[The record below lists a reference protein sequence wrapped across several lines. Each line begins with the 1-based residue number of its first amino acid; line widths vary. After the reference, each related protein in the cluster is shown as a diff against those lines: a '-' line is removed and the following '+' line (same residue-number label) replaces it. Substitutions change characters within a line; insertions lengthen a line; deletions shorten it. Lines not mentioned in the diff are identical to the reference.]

1 MSAPKNVEIERKFL
15 IKSDAWRQQKIESS
29 EDLRQGFLSV
39 DPERTVRVRVRAG
52 KGYLTIKGK
61 TKVSMANATW
71 RVWTATWLHATERMR
86 FKKNDL
92 ISLLK
97 GASRAEYEYEIPT
110 DEATEMLDTLC
121 PRYARSDA
129 Y

>member
-15 IKSDAWRQQKIESS
+15 IKSDAWRQQRIESS

-61 TKVSMANATW
+61 TKVSMASGDEE
-71 RVWTATWLHATERMR
+71 RVDGNMAACY
-86 FKKNDL
+86 
-92 ISLLK
+92 
-97 GASRAEYEYEIPT
+97 RA
-110 DEATEMLDTLC
+110 DVAV
-121 PRYARSDA
+121 
-129 Y
+129 